1 MPNITALGDIT
12 GRSVSSCE
20 WVRNDARRLS
30 TEVVQCCPTGKAL
43 MFIRDGFGPD
53 LVRAKNAAGD
63 ARKRDLG
70 APQTASV
77 RHLVPLFGKAL
88 RPVTLLTHLRPG
100 SLHRLRGSGSG
111 RSGAHA

>member
-30 TEVVQCCPTGKAL
+30 TE
-43 MFIRDGFGPD
+43 
-53 LVRAKNAAGD
+53 
-63 ARKRDLG
+63 
-70 APQTASV
+70 
-77 RHLVPLFGKAL
+77 AL
-88 RPVTLLTHLRPG
+88 RPVTLLTHLRAG